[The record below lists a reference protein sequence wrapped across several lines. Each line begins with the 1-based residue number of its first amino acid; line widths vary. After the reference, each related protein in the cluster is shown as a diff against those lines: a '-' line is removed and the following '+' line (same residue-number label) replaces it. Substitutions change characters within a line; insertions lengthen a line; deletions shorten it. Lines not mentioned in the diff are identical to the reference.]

1 MVNIEKMAETAMYI
15 VTYAGT
21 AKSCYMN
28 GLSEA
33 KKGNFEKAH
42 ELLKEGDNIVCHC
55 AGQAVQGGA
64 NQAHQSHIGVLEEEV
79 TSLTPQISLLMCHAE
94 DQIMGAET
102 LKTVIIELIELYQK
116 KEN

>member
-42 ELLKEGDNIVCHC
+42 ELLKEEITIWHR
-55 AGQAVQGGA
+55 
-64 NQAHQSHIGVLEEEV
+64 H
-79 TSLTPQISLLMCHAE
+79 TSPIL
-94 DQIMGAET
+94 GFW
-102 LKTVIIELIELYQK
+102 K
-116 KEN
+116 KK

>member
-33 KKGNFEKAH
+33 KKGNFEKAR
-42 ELLKEGDNIVCHC
+42 ELLKEGDNNM
-55 AGQAVQGGA
+55 A
-64 NQAHQSHIGVLEEEV
+64 QAHQSHIQERSRVAAHRKVIGGHLRR
-79 TSLTPQISLLMCHAE
+79 LRQDLPQAGEH
-94 DQIMGAET
+94 GAP
-102 LKTVIIELIELYQK
+102 VWHDHSSNQK
-116 KEN
+116 RHREKCE

>member
-1 MVNIEKMAETAMYI
+1 
-15 VTYAGT
+15 
-21 AKSCYMN
+21 MN

-33 KKGNFEKAH
+33 KKGNFEKAR
-42 ELLKEGDNIVCHC
+42 ELLKEGDNNM
-55 AGQAVQGGA
+55 A
-64 NQAHQSHIGVLEEEV
+64 QAHQSHIGVLEEEV

>member
-15 VTYAGT
+15 VIYAGT

-42 ELLKEGDNIVCHC
+42 ELLKEGDNNM
-55 AGQAVQGGA
+55 A
-64 NQAHQSHIGVLEEEV
+64 QAHQSHIGVLEEEV

>member
-42 ELLKEGDNIVCHC
+42 ELLKEGDNNM
-55 AGQAVQGGA
+55 A
-64 NQAHQSHIGVLEEEV
+64 QAHQSHWG
-79 TSLTPQISLLMCHAE
+79 SGRRSDISYSPDFSSDVPRRGSDH
-94 DQIMGAET
+94 GSRNF
-102 LKTVIIELIELYQK
+102 KNRYY
-116 KEN
+116 

>member
-1 MVNIEKMAETAMYI
+1 MA
-15 VTYAGT
+15 
-21 AKSCYMN
+21 
-28 GLSEA
+28 
-33 KKGNFEKAH
+33 
-42 ELLKEGDNIVCHC
+42 
-55 AGQAVQGGA
+55 
-64 NQAHQSHIGVLEEEV
+64 QAHQSHIGVLEEEV

>member
-21 AKSCYMN
+21 ARSYYMN
-28 GLSEA
+28 GLREA
-33 KKGNFEKAH
+33 KKGRFEKAQQ
-42 ELLKEGDNIVCHC
+42 LLKEGDKSL
-55 AGQAVQGGA
+55 AE
-64 NQAHQSHIGVLEEEV
+64 AHHSHMGILKEEIN
-79 TSLTPQISLLMCHAE
+79 TLTPQISLLMCHAE

-102 LKTVIIELIELYQK
+102 LKTIIAELIELYQR

>member
-33 KKGNFEKAH
+33 KKGNFEKAR
-42 ELLKEGDNIVCHC
+42 ELLKEGDNNMHR
-55 AGQAVQGGA
+55 
-64 NQAHQSHIGVLEEEV
+64 H
-79 TSLTPQISLLMCHAE
+79 TSPIL
-94 DQIMGAET
+94 GFW
-102 LKTVIIELIELYQK
+102 K
-116 KEN
+116 KK

>member
-33 KKGNFEKAH
+33 KKGNFEKAR
-42 ELLKEGDNIVCHC
+42 ELLKEGDKQY
-55 AGQAVQGGA
+55 GTG
-64 NQAHQSHIGVLEEEV
+64 
-79 TSLTPQISLLMCHAE
+79 TPVPYWGSGRRSDISYSPDFSSDVPRRGSDH
-94 DQIMGAET
+94 GSRNF
-102 LKTVIIELIELYQK
+102 KNRYY
-116 KEN
+116 

>member
-33 KKGNFEKAH
+33 KKGNFEKAR
-42 ELLKEGDNIVCHC
+42 ELLKEGDNNM
-55 AGQAVQGGA
+55 A
-64 NQAHQSHIGVLEEEV
+64 QAHQSHIGVLEEEV
-79 TSLTPQISLLMCHAE
+79 TSLTPQISLLMCHAGS
-94 DQIMGAET
+94 DHGSRNF
-102 LKTVIIELIELYQK
+102 KNRYY
-116 KEN
+116 

>member
-33 KKGNFEKAH
+33 KKGNFEKAK
-42 ELLKEGDNIVCHC
+42 ELLKEGDKSL
-55 AGQAVQGGA
+55 AE
-64 NQAHQSHIGVLEEEV
+64 AHHSHVGVLEEEV
-79 TSLTPQISLLMCHAE
+79 TTLTPQISLLMCPAE
-94 DQIMGAET
+94 DQIMSAAT
-102 LKTVIIELIELYQK
+102 LKTVIIELIELYQR